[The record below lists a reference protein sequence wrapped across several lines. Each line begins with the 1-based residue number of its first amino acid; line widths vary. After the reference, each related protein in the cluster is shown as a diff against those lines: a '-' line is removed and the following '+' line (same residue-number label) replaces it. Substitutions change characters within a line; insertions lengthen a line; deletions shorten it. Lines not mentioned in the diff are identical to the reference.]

1 MAKAS
6 SDVLLAHA
14 MCGAAGGVGG
24 VPIINVMQAQPPPR
38 SGMSGG
44 MDLSSAPGGNLG
56 VSRGAVL
63 GDITNSTNW
72 SGAIPGNKAVVK
84 PAKQQSPTAAPTGV
98 IQLTSMA
105 VDPQCQGVAMSDAM
119 MIPLCSQDADREV
132 DDDRDP
138 QHCAEYTRD
147 IYGMM
152 RREENSFLPRPDY
165 LEGLPDINAKMR
177 AILID
182 WLVEVHMKYKL
193 KTETLFLAVNLIDRF
208 LAKRSITRKKLQLV
222 GVTGM
227 LIAAK
232 FEEIY
237 PPEVRDFVYITDKAY
252 TKEEILS
259 MEVLMLTTLEFGIN
273 CPTVAHFFERYA
285 RINRCNEAHRH
296 LLQYVL
302 ELTLPDFK
310 MLRYSPSHLAA
321 AATLLSNKLLKQHP
335 AWPPAMVRH
344 TQQTEMMVKGC
355 AKEMCGLL
363 DAAERSP
370 LQAVRKKFS
379 QPKLHG
385 VGKMTF

>member
-6 SDVLLAHA
+6 GDVLLAHA
-14 MCGAAGGVGG
+14 MCGGGAPVVGTLA
-24 VPIINVMQAQPPPR
+24 MQAAPQLR
-38 SGMSGG
+38 SGVSV
-44 MDLSSAPGGNLG
+44 PGGLTGGPTGNIG
-56 VSRGAVL
+56 MPRGGVL
-63 GDITNSTNW
+63 GDITNVGPASITG
-72 SGAIPGNKAVVK
+72 SKPVTKA
-84 PAKQQSPTAAPTGV
+84 AKLSPVAAPNGAFG
-98 IQLTSMA
+98 IQMA
-105 VDPQCQGVAMSDAM
+105 GIVTDPQCQGIANSDAM
-119 MIPLCSQDADREV
+119 VLTPRCSEDAELEAADAE
-132 DDDRDP
+132 DP
-138 QHCAEYTRD
+138 QQVTEYVRD

-152 RREENSFLPRPDY
+152 SREEAAFLPRPDY
-165 LEGLPDINAKMR
+165 LEVQPDINAKMR

-208 LAKRSITRKKLQLV
+208 LEKKSITRKKLQLV

-259 MEVLMLTTLEFGIN
+259 MEVLMLTVLEFSIN
-273 CPTVAHFFERYA
+273 CPTVAHFFERYQ
-285 RINRCNEAHRH
+285 RINRCDEAHRH

-335 AWPPAMVRH
+335 AWPPSMVRH
-344 TQQTEMMVKGC
+344 TQQTELMVKGC

-379 QPKLHG
+379 QPKFHS

>member
-14 MCGAAGGVGG
+14 MCGVAAGG
-24 VPIINVMQAQPPPR
+24 PIAMQAQPPQRGLDP
-38 SGMSGG
+38 SG
-44 MDLSSAPGGNLG
+44 APGGNLG
-56 VSRGAVL
+56 MPQRGAL
-63 GDITNSTNW
+63 GDITNCGNW
-72 SGAIPGNKAVVK
+72 PGAIPGNKVLSK
-84 PAKQQSPTAAPTGV
+84 PMGKQQSPSAALTGV
-98 IQLTSMA
+98 VPMSSMA
-105 VDPQCQGVAMSDAM
+105 VDPQCQGIATPDAM
-119 MIPLCSQDADREV
+119 MLTPRCSQDAEREAE
-132 DDDRDP
+132 DARDP
-138 QHCAEYTRD
+138 QQVSEYVRDIFSMMNCAEA
-147 IYGMM
+147 
-152 RREENSFLPRPDY
+152 SFLPRPDY
-165 LEGLPDINAKMR
+165 LEVQPDINAKMR

-193 KTETLFLAVNLIDRF
+193 KTETLFLAVNVIDRF

-273 CPTVAHFFERYA
+273 CPTVAHFFERYQ
-285 RINRCNEAHRH
+285 RINGCNDAHRH

-344 TQQTEMMVKGC
+344 TQQTELMVKGC